1 MKTFALSAFL
11 GLTLTTSATAL
22 PLLDQGSQA
31 QAFADPF
38 FTTDYDFNGI
48 VSLSNC
54 SGSLVRFDDSQ
65 DSDPGMVLTN
75 GHCVQMMRPGQVYVN
90 TMSFR
95 GFSVLNSA
103 GEKIGQVRARTLLYA
118 TMTDTDMAI
127 YQLRESFQTIQD
139 QYDVTPL
146 TLSRDYAEVGD
157 PIEIISGYWKR
168 GYSCEIEAF
177 VHRLKEADW
186 IFKESM
192 RYSQPG
198 CNVIGGTSGSPVVL
212 AGTKTIIG
220 VNNTGNESGRE
231 CEMNNPCEI
240 DEDGTIRYEIG
251 FNYAQQ
257 TSWIYSCRRDNGQLD
272 LGVEGCRLPK
282 P

>member
-1 MKTFALSAFL
+1 
-11 GLTLTTSATAL
+11 
-22 PLLDQGSQA
+22 
-31 QAFADPF
+31 
-38 FTTDYDFNGI
+38 
-48 VSLSNC
+48 
-54 SGSLVRFDDSQ
+54 
-65 DSDPGMVLTN
+65 
-75 GHCVQMMRPGQVYVN
+75 
-90 TMSFR
+90 
-95 GFSVLNSA
+95 
-103 GEKIGQVRARTLLYA
+103 
-118 TMTDTDMAI
+118 MTDTDMAI

-220 VNNTGNESGRE
+220 VNNTGNESGR
-231 CEMNNPCEI
+231 
-240 DEDGTIRYEIG
+240 
-251 FNYAQQ
+251 A
-257 TSWIYSCRRDNGQLD
+257 
-272 LGVEGCRLPK
+272 
-282 P
+282 